1 MIRTKRDVS
10 MPGMQKRRTPAWPRS
25 IMVLCALSVL
35 SCAPQKE
42 PGFVITAPHTTSAMT
57 IDGRLDEAVWQRSA
71 PVVLR
76 NNRTGA
82 VVDDARIATQ
92 ALTCHDDSTLYF
104 AFICQD
110 PDIWS
115 SFARRDDHL
124 WNEEAV
130 EVFID
135 ADDRPDTYVE
145 IELSPA
151 NVLFDSYIVDP
162 QHIDF
167 AATAA
172 FDLPGIRTAV
182 VLDGTLNQREDTDA
196 GGRAEIAIPFRD
208 LATERA
214 PKITTATKF
223 RINFYRLDK
232 NRGMESSS
240 QAWSPTGGRFHKPSV
255 FGRLIFKR

>member
-1 MIRTKRDVS
+1 MRK
-10 MPGMQKRRTPAWPRS
+10 PAP
-25 IMVLCALSVL
+25 ALALLTLALL
-35 SCAPQKE
+35 SCTPQSE
-42 PGFVITAPHTTSAMT
+42 PGFVITAPRTTSAMT
-57 IDGRLDEAVWQRSA
+57 IDGRLDEAVWSRCT
-71 PVVLR
+71 PVTLR
-76 NNRTGA
+76 NNRSDA
-82 VVDDARIATQ
+82 PIDDARIATQ
-92 ALTCHDDSTLYF
+92 ALTCHDDSTLYI

-115 SFARRDDHL
+115 SYTRRDEHL

-135 ADDRPDTYVE
+135 TDDRPDTYVE
-145 IELSPA
+145 IEVSPA

-162 QHIDF
+162 LQIDF

-182 VLDGTLNQREDTDA
+182 LLDGTLNRREDTDT
-196 GGRAEIAIPFRD
+196 GWRVEIAIPFRD
-208 LATERA
+208 LATERS
-214 PKITTATKF
+214 PIITTATKF

-232 NRGMESSS
+232 NRGMEPGS

-255 FGRLIFKR
+255 FGRLICKG

>member
-1 MIRTKRDVS
+1 
-10 MPGMQKRRTPAWPRS
+10 MPGMQKRNTPAWPGS
-25 IMVLCALSVL
+25 VMALCVLSVL
-35 SCAPQKE
+35 SCAPQKG
-42 PGFVITAPHTTSAMT
+42 PGFVITAPRTTSTMN
-57 IDGRLDEAVWQRSA
+57 IDGRLDEAVWQQSA
-71 PVVLR
+71 PVALR
-76 NNRTGA
+76 NNRTA
-82 VVDDARIATQ
+82 AAIDDVRIATQ
-92 ALTCHDDSTLYF
+92 VLTCHDDSTLYV

-115 SFARRDDHL
+115 SFTRRDEHL

-130 EVFID
+130 EVFIE
-135 ADDRPDTYVE
+135 ADDHPDTYVE

-162 QHIDF
+162 LQIDL
-167 AATAA
+167 AATATY
-172 FDLPGIRTAV
+172 DLPGIRTAV
-182 VLDGTLNQREDTDA
+182 NVEGTLNQREDTDA
-196 GGRAEIAIPFRD
+196 GWRVEIAIPFRD
-208 LATERA
+208 LATDRA
-214 PKITTATKF
+214 PKITTATEF